1 MKTLQKKYRIKWII
15 EGYSIS
21 ECNKIFNSKNGREL
35 KQSMVNYSIGYYL
48 NGKFRT
54 LSWIKK
60 NCKKVER
67 IKLPF

>member
-1 MKTLQKKYRIKWII
+1 METLQKQYRIKWKV

-21 ECNKIFNSKNGREL
+21 ECNKIFNPKNGREL

-54 LSWIKK
+54 LSWIKR
-60 NCKKVER
+60 NCQKVR
-67 IKLPF
+67 KSQLPF